1 VYDAIS
7 TLGGEAL
14 LVLRIRYGLASVLA
28 RLGTRARWRELI
40 VAHGIHLEPPETV
53 DHDAWSGVSAP
64 PKDAAEVRDPRAVPV
79 ESRLAAGTGG
89 HREARADSTTNP
101 GPPRPDRGAGRS
113 VTAPAPAPA
122 SAPAAPAAPA
132 PAAAQAPA
140 VAFAPAAA
148 PAPAVAPAPAAPAP
162 EPERTFEVVL
172 VDGGARLIEIV
183 REIRD
188 LCGLAIHEAK
198 AMVDRA
204 PQVVKQT
211 RDRGEAEAFKQRL
224 EGSGGTVE
232 IRGG

>member
-1 VYDAIS
+1 V
-7 TLGGEAL
+7 
-14 LVLRIRYGLASVLA
+14 
-28 RLGTRARWRELI
+28 
-40 VAHGIHLEPPETV
+40 
-53 DHDAWSGVSAP
+53 
-64 PKDAAEVRDPRAVPV
+64 
-79 ESRLAAGTGG
+79 
-89 HREARADSTTNP
+89 
-101 GPPRPDRGAGRS
+101 
-113 VTAPAPAPA
+113 
-122 SAPAAPAAPA
+122 AAP
-132 PAAAQAPA
+132 
-140 VAFAPAAA
+140 
-148 PAPAVAPAPAAPAP
+148 APAP